1 MREFNS
7 LPICRV
13 EEGSQSSQ
21 KQPRQSTQ
29 ITQSRGKAG
38 VGYFFAS
45 ESSPNTSCVRE
56 CGAESSQVAGSISQ
70 ASKEP
75 KNNADN
81 RRESIGRDF
90 EDKIQL
96 T

>member
-1 MREFNS
+1 MREGNS

-56 CGAESSQVAGSISQ
+56 CVAEVCMWLGPSHRQAKHNEKTLELIGSLTNCED
-70 ASKEP
+70 AKEM
-75 KNNADN
+75 
-81 RRESIGRDF
+81 
-90 EDKIQL
+90 
-96 T
+96 

>member
-1 MREFNS
+1 MREGNS

-45 ESSPNTSCVRE
+45 ESSPNTSCVRG
-56 CGAESSQVAGSISQ
+56 CGAERMHDPVHKLTPLCDGLTAHLV
-70 ASKEP
+70 
-75 KNNADN
+75 
-81 RRESIGRDF
+81 ESDV
-90 EDKIQL
+90 
-96 T
+96 

>member
-1 MREFNS
+1 MREGNS

-45 ESSPNTSCVRE
+45 ESSPNTSCVRG
-56 CGAESSQVAGSISQ
+56 CGLMETYALNVGGG
-70 ASKEP
+70 K
-75 KNNADN
+75 
-81 RRESIGRDF
+81 RRGIPIACAQSLVSFWRS
-90 EDKIQL
+90 
-96 T
+96 